1 MCFEKMIN
9 KVMKIFNLF
18 PLTVLQNKIT
28 LEDDERNILINEI
41 KKMRDEQI
49 EEKKSNYAWTGD
61 TKGHEFLFSNNLFK
75 NLSKKIS
82 NVIVDYLQ
90 TLAIN
95 TKYLDIY
102 YQRSWATFTD
112 NEQSIN
118 FHTHS
123 QSNISFAYYL
133 LKPPNSGGIIFR
145 SNELQNEIAKNIF
158 TNSKLEKSLIDKA
171 NPYNS
176 DRSMFDLDQD
186 SIIVFP
192 SKTPHATV
200 PNKSGLP
207 RISISGDISIMLKDS
222 KGFEHLMPNFS
233 NWKKF

>member
-1 MCFEKMIN
+1 
-9 KVMKIFNLF
+9 MKIFNLF
-18 PLTVLQNKIT
+18 PLTVVQDSINIENKERDKLVNEI
-28 LEDDERNILINEI
+28 LKMKNRNIEI
-41 KKMRDEQI
+41 EQ
-49 EEKKSNYAWTGD
+49 SSYSWTGD
-61 TKGHEFLFSNNLFK
+61 TKGHEFLFSNSLFK
-75 NLSKKIS
+75 SLANKIS
-82 NVIVDYLQ
+82 NVIIKYLE
-90 TLAIN
+90 TLEIN
-95 TKYLDIY
+95 TNLLDIY
-102 YQRSWATFTD
+102 YQRSWATITEKD
-112 NEQSIN
+112 QNIN

-133 LKPPNSGGIIFR
+133 LKPEKSGGIIFR

-158 TNSKLEKSLIDKA
+158 TNSKLEKSLINKA

-186 SIIVFP
+186 SIIIFP

-200 PNKSGLP
+200 PNKSGFP

-233 NWKKF
+233 NWTKF

>member
-1 MCFEKMIN
+1 MCFEKMIS

-18 PLTVLQNKIT
+18 PLTVLQNKII
-28 LEDDERNILINEI
+28 LEDNERNILIKEI

-61 TKGHEFLFSNNLFK
+61 TKGHEFLFSNELFK

-82 NVIVDYLQ
+82 NVIIDYLK
-90 TLAIN
+90 TLSIN
-95 TKYLDIY
+95 TNYLDIY

-192 SKTPHATV
+192 SKTAHATA

>member
-1 MCFEKMIN
+1 MCFKKMIS

-18 PLTVLQNKIT
+18 PLTVLQNKII
-28 LEDDERNILINEI
+28 LEDNERNILIKEI

-61 TKGHEFLFSNNLFK
+61 TKGHEFLFSNELFN

-82 NVIVDYLQ
+82 NVIIDYLK

-95 TKYLDIY
+95 TNYLDIY

-192 SKTPHATV
+192 SKTAHATA

>member
-1 MCFEKMIN
+1 
-9 KVMKIFNLF
+9 MKIFNLF
-18 PLTVLQNKIT
+18 PLTVLQNKIF
-28 LEDDERNILINEI
+28 LEDNERDTLITEI
-41 KKMRDEQI
+41 KRMKDEEK

-61 TKGHEFLFSNNLFK
+61 TKGYEFLFSNSLFK
-75 NLSKKIS
+75 TLSKKIS
-82 NVIVDYLQ
+82 SVVIDYLH
-90 TLAIN
+90 TLEIN
-95 TKYLDIY
+95 SENLDIY

-133 LKPPNSGGIIFR
+133 LKPPNSGGIIFK

-158 TNSKLEKSLIDKA
+158 TSSKLDKSLINKP

-176 DRSMFDLDQD
+176 DRSLFDLDQD
-186 SIIVFP
+186 SIIIFP
-192 SKTPHATV
+192 SKTPHATA

-207 RISISGDISIMLKDS
+207 RISISGDISIMLKNS
-222 KGFEHLMPNFS
+222 KGFEHLMPNFN
-233 NWKKF
+233 NWTKF